1 MGAGLMSPPSVGY
14 MVVERARQAERRAEA
29 EAEAEAEARGGE
41 RLAVEAFEPE
51 LQRGA
56 PP

>member
-1 MGAGLMSPPSVGY
+1 MSPPSVGY
-14 MVVERARQAERRAEA
+14 MVVERARQAERRA

>member
-1 MGAGLMSPPSVGY
+1 MSPPSVGF
-14 MVVERARQAERRAEA
+14 MVVERARRAERTAAAEA

-51 LQRGA
+51 LQPGA

>member
-1 MGAGLMSPPSVGY
+1 MSPPSVGY

>member
-1 MGAGLMSPPSVGY
+1 MSPPSVGF
-14 MVVERARQAERRAEA
+14 MVVERARRAERTAA
-29 EAEAEAEARGGE
+29 AEAEAEARGGE

-51 LQRGA
+51 LQPGA